1 MNLIELSF
9 EKQVNYLRSLMSA
22 GKNSFLSYFALFA
35 FRHHLA
41 MKNSPNF
48 SQKPVLR
55 WYLGQLAKEYISKY
69 FKEAKSN
76 LENFADIGLLE
87 TEGEAY
93 DKEFRLN
100 EALYPALSDVLAEV
114 FGEETIS
121 KEISRA
127 RYFKNRTK
135 EVKE

>member
-1 MNLIELSF
+1 MNLNKMNF
-9 EKQVNYLRSLMSA
+9 EKQVSRLRSLMSA
-22 GKNSFLSYFALFA
+22 GKNSFLSHIALFA

-41 MKNSPNF
+41 TKHSPDF

-55 WYLGQLAKEYISKY
+55 WYLGQLAKEYIAKY

-76 LENFADIGLLE
+76 LENFANIGLLE
-87 TEGEAY
+87 TKGEANDAEY
-93 DKEFRLN
+93 RLN
-100 EALYPALSDVLAEV
+100 EALYPALCDVLAEV

-127 RYFKNRTK
+127 R
-135 EVKE
+135 V

>member
-1 MNLIELSF
+1 MNLKELSF
-9 EKQVNYLRSLMSA
+9 EKQVSSLRSLMS
-22 GKNSFLSYFALFA
+22 GGENSFLSHFALFA

-41 MKNSPNF
+41 TKHSPDF

-69 FKEAKSN
+69 VKEAKES
-76 LENFADIGLLE
+76 LENFAEIGLLE
-87 TEGEAY
+87 TGGESN
-93 DKEFRLN
+93 DKEYRLN
-100 EALYPALSDVLAEV
+100 EAVYPALCDVLAEI
-114 FGEETIS
+114 FGEERIS

-127 RYFKNRTK
+127 RYFKNRAK